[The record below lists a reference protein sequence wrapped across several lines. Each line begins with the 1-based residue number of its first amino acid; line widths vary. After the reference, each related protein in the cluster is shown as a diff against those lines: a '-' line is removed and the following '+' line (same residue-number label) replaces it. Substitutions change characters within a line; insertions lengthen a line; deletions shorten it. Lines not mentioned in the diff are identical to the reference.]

1 MKPCRPDR
9 LPLMLTAVVSRRA
22 ALGRLGGLATGLT
35 AAAGFGQAVTSEP
48 ANPTPLPVSAPADDA
63 PVRDIVLTA
72 GEFDWEIMPGTV
84 VRAWGYDGQ
93 VPGPEL
99 RVTEGD
105 RVRVTLRN
113 RLPVPT
119 TIHWHGVNVPPAMDG
134 PAGLNQSPV
143 EPDSEFVYDFV
154 ATPAG
159 TRWYHS
165 HADPALQ
172 VPLGLYGPLII
183 EPRPPARPYDR
194 EYTYV
199 LQEWDLELTPA
210 VAAGTAQRGPKDRM
224 MRGGE
229 LGSDLFLINGHT
241 HDAIPRV
248 KLAEGDRVLL
258 RFINAGHMPHSV
270 HLHGHSFKIVATDGN
285 PVPEAAQLTKD
296 TVLVGPAERYDL
308 EFVGDNPGVWM
319 LHCHMEHHMA
329 NGMMTLVQYEGAV
342 PTGPAA
348 AFFDQSGADDASGTA
363 HGATHGGAVGATP
376 TATAEPSQPPS
387 APKTGAAAEVAMV
400 DDRFEPNSLEV
411 PAGTTVTWVNKGGDW
426 HSVAAYDGSF
436 ESRKLAYGE
445 TFSVRFDTPGL
456 YQYICKHHGLQGMMG
471 RITVT

>member
-1 MKPCRPDR
+1 MTSRPTAR
-9 LPLMLTAVVSRRA
+9 LAPALAACVSRRA
-22 ALGRLGGLATGLT
+22 ALGRVAGLLAGLSAGGGRAAT
-35 AAAGFGQAVTSEP
+35 AALAVPPPS
-48 ANPTPLPVSAPADDA
+48 SAPVA
-63 PVRDIVLTA
+63 PQVRDIVLTA
-72 GEFDWEIMPGTV
+72 GEFDWEIMPGTT

-93 VPGPEL
+93 MPGPEL

-113 RLPVPT
+113 TLPAPT
-119 TIHWHGVNVPPAMDG
+119 TIHWHGVTVPPAMDG
-134 PAGLNQSPV
+134 PAGLNQAPV
-143 EPDSEFVYDFV
+143 EPGAEFVYDFV
-154 ATPAG
+154 ATPPG

-183 EPRPPARPYDR
+183 EPRVPAQVYDR
-194 EYTYV
+194 EYTFL

-210 VAAGTAQRGPKDRM
+210 VAAGTASRGPKDRM

-229 LGSDLFLINGHT
+229 LGGDLFLINGHT

-270 HLHGHSFKIVATDGN
+270 HLHGHSFTIVATDGN
-285 PVPEAAQLTKD
+285 PVPEVAQLTKD
-296 TVLVGPAERYDL
+296 TVLIGPAERYDL
-308 EFVGDNPGVWM
+308 AFTGDNPGVWM

-329 NGMMTLVQYEGAV
+329 NGMMTLVQYDGAV
-342 PTGPAA
+342 PTGPVAN
-348 AFFDQSGADDASGTA
+348 FFDPDGAADPDPSR
-363 HGATHGGAVGATP
+363 HSDHGGTGGAP
-376 TATAEPSQPPS
+376 PPSPTAEPAPS
-387 APKTGAAAEVAMV
+387 ATAAAQAGTTVEIAMV
-400 DDRFEPNSLEV
+400 DDRFEPNAIEV

-426 HSVAAYDGSF
+426 HSVSAYDGSF
-436 ESRKLAYGE
+436 ESRKLAFGE
-445 TFSVRFDTPGL
+445 TFSVRLDTPGL

-471 RITVT
+471 RVVVT